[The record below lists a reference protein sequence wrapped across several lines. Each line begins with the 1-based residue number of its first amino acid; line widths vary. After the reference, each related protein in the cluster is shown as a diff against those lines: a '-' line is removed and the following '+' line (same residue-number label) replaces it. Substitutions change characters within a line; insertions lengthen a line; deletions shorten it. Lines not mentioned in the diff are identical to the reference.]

1 MYYDLPGSTLL
12 GVCFTQGSRT
22 LLIPSLTASA
32 FGILRF
38 VIYKLTGPSLKGEMP
53 MRKKVF
59 NNAKLL
65 TAATLESIWAM
76 LVSYAVG
83 TSLSPI
89 VHKL

>member
-1 MYYDLPGSTLL
+1 
-12 GVCFTQGSRT
+12 VCFTQGSRT
-22 LLIPSLTASA
+22 ILIASLIASA

-38 VIYKLTGPSLKGEMP
+38 VSYKFTSPSLKGEMP

-59 NNAKLL
+59 HNVKLL